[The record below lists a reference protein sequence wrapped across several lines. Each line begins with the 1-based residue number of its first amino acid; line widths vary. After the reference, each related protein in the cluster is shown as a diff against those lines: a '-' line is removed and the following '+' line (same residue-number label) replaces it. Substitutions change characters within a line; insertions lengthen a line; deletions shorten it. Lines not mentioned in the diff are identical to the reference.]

1 MLSHSFFVL
10 FIEKGPTEFFSS
22 RTATH
27 KVFFR
32 NQKYESTVSHI
43 LFYWRDSKVREMG
56 AMKSKAKLSKAEIK
70 KLEDN
75 TKFTKA
81 EILRWYKGFIQVRHD
96 LFKDKIAIFLSIPS
110 QRQAHLVPVIIAV
123 MRINLSTHLWLS
135 FVTCYW
141 NVQDCP
147 SGELSKN
154 DFTDIYAGF
163 FPKGNAGE
171 FAQMVFQVHIK

>member
-1 MLSHSFFVL
+1 
-10 FIEKGPTEFFSS
+10 
-22 RTATH
+22 
-27 KVFFR
+27 
-32 NQKYESTVSHI
+32 
-43 LFYWRDSKVREMG
+43 MG

-135 FVTCYW
+135 FVTCY
-141 NVQDCP
+141 
-147 SGELSKN
+147 
-154 DFTDIYAGF
+154 
-163 FPKGNAGE
+163 
-171 FAQMVFQVHIK
+171 